1 MFVETRGDGG
11 FEISISCMLALK
23 IIIIT
28 KNILWS
34 FASAFGTTTLDEFQ
48 TEV

>member
-1 MFVETRGDGG
+1 
-11 FEISISCMLALK
+11 MLALK

-48 TEV
+48 IEVWILKPTDLGAG